1 VVTPALRR
9 RIDCSNSPVCRFNT
23 IGEVTNSAS
32 NVPATA
38 ALTLTVNVQVL
49 VLPEVSV
56 AVQVT
61 VVTPIGKLEPDGGTQ
76 VVVTPGQLS
85 DVLGENPTVAEFWP
99 KGAVT
104 IALLG
109 HVIVGRSVSLTV
121 TVKLQV
127 LVLPLASVAVQ
138 ITVVTPFENV
148 EPDGGL
154 NTTVTLVEQLSVAL
168 AENVMF
174 EAEHWPGSV
183 GRIIFDG
190 QEMVGGVWSRTT
202 TNCWQVAVL
211 PPASLT
217 VHVTVFVPGAKLA
230 GALFVTLAT
239 PQLSAVTGVPS
250 ATLVALQP
258 ELAATTTFEGQVIV
272 GGVWSRTTTSC

>member
-1 VVTPALRR
+1 MVTPALRR

-109 HVIVGRSVSLTV
+109 QVIVGRSVSLTV

-127 LVLPLASVAVQ
+127 LVLPLASVAVPM
-138 ITVVTPFENV
+138 TVVTPFENV
-148 EPDGGL
+148 EPEGGL

-202 TNCWQVAVL
+202 T
-211 PPASLT
+211 
-217 VHVTVFVPGAKLA
+217 
-230 GALFVTLAT
+230 
-239 PQLSAVTGVPS
+239 
-250 ATLVALQP
+250 
-258 ELAATTTFEGQVIV
+258 
-272 GGVWSRTTTSC
+272 SC